1 MIERK
6 DKIKNKATI
15 AKEILKDP
23 LATQKELE
31 KRTGLGHWTVNRH
44 IQELDWN
51 GLSSDLIDRVL
62 ETDEKIMDL
71 VAEVHYNDILKKVR
85 AWTELTWQDHKI
97 LWDLANNSTKRKAIF
112 GDTGEKKV
120 NENITIQI

>member
-6 DKIKNKATI
+6 DKLKNKAKI
-15 AKEILKDP
+15 VKEVIKDP

-31 KRTGLGHWTVNRH
+31 ERTWLGHGTINRH

-71 VAEVHYNDILKKVR
+71 VAEIHYNDIVKKVR
-85 AWTELTWQDHKI
+85 AWETLTLQDHKI

-112 GDTGEKKV
+112 WKDNDWDKTY
-120 NENITIQI
+120 NFIIS